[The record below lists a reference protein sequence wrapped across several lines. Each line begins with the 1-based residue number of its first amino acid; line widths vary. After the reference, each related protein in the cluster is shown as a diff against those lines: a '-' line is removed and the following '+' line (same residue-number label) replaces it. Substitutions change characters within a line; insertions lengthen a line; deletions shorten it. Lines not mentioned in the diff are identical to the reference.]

1 MRPPATWTPR
11 APGDNH
17 ASLVKSSLL
26 IQVCLGLRSDSN
38 LSKLKP
44 WLGHGLS
51 VVPTKEWQDNLSKL
65 LGIGQA
71 AGGLST
77 SSIADRPVT
86 QRRRMNEEKSLTTL
100 QTLEAT
106 GKQA

>member
-1 MRPPATWTPR
+1 MDTPR
-11 APGDNH
+11 SRRQSRVSREIVSSNPGL
-17 ASLVKSSLL
+17 S
-26 IQVCLGLRSDSN
+26 GLRPDSN

-44 WLGHGLS
+44 WLGHSLS

-65 LGIGQA
+65 LGIGRA

-77 SSIADRPVT
+77 SSSADRPVT

-106 GKQA
+106 GK